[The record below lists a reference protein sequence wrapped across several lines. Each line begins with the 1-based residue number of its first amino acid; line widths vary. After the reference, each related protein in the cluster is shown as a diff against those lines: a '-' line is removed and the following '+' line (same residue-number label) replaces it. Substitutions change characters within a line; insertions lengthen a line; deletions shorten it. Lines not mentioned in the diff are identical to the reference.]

1 MATAILKEAGGSDIE
16 ITELVQDASV
26 THQWQRPSF
35 ATVRV
40 PLDRVSGD
48 WEAARLKVYPD
59 DATLDFHGK
68 CVDVD
73 DQADER
79 SPGYRVATFAAASEI
94 FEYRVVRDP
103 DGDFSKPAIIATNVT
118 GPQIVEAALENSMV
132 AGDPALGE
140 GPMGIALG
148 TFETGGQNM
157 SGAPVDWPMTLSE
170 LFARLVSTG
179 HCDIV
184 ETFIDSGDNMSEIST
199 YNGDYGDDLSESVR
213 FEFATGLFNA
223 RACQRQR
230 DYREL
235 VNKRW
240 TYGGQR
246 KLSSRDPAGD
256 QHWNWNIT
264 GSRLEGAPNVP
275 PGTGLPDPPQSAIAA
290 AVSASRALHYERMV
304 VEIEDADEDIEGDVL
319 LGMSLLRWQM
329 LTWMQVSG
337 KTLVSVTP
345 NRGIAPAFRT
355 GDKIGVAAGTSFAG
369 GFSGTQ
375 RVQEFSYRWTAT
387 TPVAL
392 GPPIGR
398 GMVGRPPVMTSMDGT
413 LPS

>member
-1 MATAILKEAGGSDIE
+1 MATAVLNGDE

-48 WEAARLKVYPD
+48 WEGARLKVYPD

-73 DQADER
+73 DQADEIT
-79 SPGYRVATFAAASEI
+79 GYRVATFAAASEI

-132 AGDPALGE
+132 AGDPSLGE

-157 SGAPVDWPMTLSE
+157 QGVPTDWPMTLSE

-184 ETFIDSGDNMSEIST
+184 ETFIESGDNMSEISA
-199 YNGDYGDDLSESVR
+199 YNGDYGEDLSGSVR

-235 VNKRW
+235 MNKLW
-240 TYGGQR
+240 VYGGPR
-246 KLSSRDPAGD
+246 VGTRSDPAGD
-256 QHWNWNIT
+256 QHWLYNVT
-264 GSRLEGAPNVP
+264 GDDP
-275 PGTGLPDPPQSAIAA
+275 GLPDPPQSAIAS

-304 VEIEDADEDIEGDVL
+304 VEIDDADDDAGDSMRNL
-319 LGMSLLRWQM
+319 TRLRWQM
-329 LTWMQVSG
+329 RVWMQVRG
-337 KTLVSVTP
+337 KTLVSITP

-355 GDKIGVAAGTSFAG
+355 GDKIGVAAGTSFGG

-387 TPVAL
+387 GPIAL
-392 GPPIGR
+392 GPPIGK
-398 GMVGRPPVMTSMDGT
+398 GMAGRPPVMTSMDGT
-413 LPS
+413 LP